1 MFKWRVEHVQRGTL
15 ENQLNV
21 LEGAGWEIFAVVPTL
36 DFVNTKIV
44 MGVSA
49 PLPQNV
55 EYDIIC
61 RRSEGQQP
69 EGGS

>member
-1 MFKWRVEHVQRGTL
+1 MYTWKVASANREG
-15 ENQLNV
+15 
-21 LEGAGWEIFAVVPTL
+21 LEGALNGFQEEGWEIFNIVPTL

-61 RRSEGQQP
+61 RKQT
-69 EGGS
+69 